1 MYRDQSTLEMKDQQA
16 SASREPYASS
26 SSAWDQ
32 HMTRIE
38 KKKAK
43 ML

>member
-26 SSAWDQ
+26 SAWDQ